1 MRDLIE
7 QLVQEEREGEWW
19 DFKLK
24 HHKNLPD
31 LLHAVL
37 CMANILY
44 KGDRYII
51 FGVNDD
57 YEMVGINADDKR
69 NTQADIL
76 DYFRKMRFANYN
88 IPSMELSSHIFDDI
102 EIDLLTIRD
111 SKNKLISLP
120 KM

>member
-24 HHKNLPD
+24 HHNNLSD
-31 LLHAVL
+31 LLHDVL

-51 FGVNDD
+51 FGVSDD
-57 YEMVGINADDKR
+57 YKMVGINADDKR

-88 IPSMELSSHIFDDI
+88 IPSMELSSH
-102 EIDLLTIRD
+102 
-111 SKNKLISLP
+111 K
-120 KM
+120 